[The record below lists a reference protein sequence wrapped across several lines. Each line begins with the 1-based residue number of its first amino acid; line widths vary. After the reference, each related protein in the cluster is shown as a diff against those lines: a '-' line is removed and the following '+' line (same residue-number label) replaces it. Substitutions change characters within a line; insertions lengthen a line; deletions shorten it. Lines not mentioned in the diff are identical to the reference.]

1 MSESGEK
8 TNLKTIGTHDGRFHC
23 DEALACFMLRQL
35 EEYKNAE
42 IVRSRNEEILAKC
55 DIVVDVGG
63 IFDVTK
69 KRFDHHQ
76 KSFGD
81 SLSSLRP
88 EFGTKYDVRLSSA
101 GLIYVHYG
109 EEIISAILQKEVNV
123 QLDKKSLE
131 MIFRMVYE
139 KFIQEIDAIDNGV
152 PMFEGEAKYSIH
164 TGINS
169 RIQDLNQQWKIVKE
183 PFDSNEQFGKA
194 MNLVGSE
201 FVQKILHYTE
211 SWLPARTIVE
221 QALLNREKIHP
232 SGSIMLLEPFCPWKE
247 HLAQLEAEHKIEEC
261 LKYVV
266 WCDGKSDYRCMA
278 VPVTPES
285 VICRKFLHKDWRG
298 LRGEELE
305 KVSGIPQI
313 NFVHHNGFIGGA
325 FSREAV
331 LKMAELSLLGDY
343 TD

>member
-63 IFDVTK
+63 IFDVT
-69 KRFDHHQ
+69 RNALIIIRSPLEIPSAH
-76 KSFGD
+76 
-81 SLSSLRP
+81 
-88 EFGTKYDVRLSSA
+88 YDLNLGPNMMLSSA

-247 HLAQLEAEHKIEEC
+247 HLAQLEVEHKIEGC

-325 FSREAV
+325 FSREA
-331 LKMAELSLLGDY
+331 
-343 TD
+343 